1 MFRVK
6 SNRNTARVS
15 TATASSTEAAVSIQN
30 VSQLS
35 QRLIARL
42 PNDINGDTQQAV
54 NCSPDS
60 RKQPPALDLAQ
71 VKAPK
76 VAPRDE
82 LEKCRSRLASILF
95 PSSHPESFQQRSFGD
110 VKEDCSSLL
119 GLRMLPSEQCY
130 SKYESVV
137 FAHKSLNTISKSNSV
152 LNIRKGAKDI
162 GNKSIKAKGRHKR
175 L

>member
-6 SNRNTARVS
+6 SIRRNTARVS
-15 TATASSTEAAVSIQN
+15 TASSTEATMSMQN
-30 VSQLS
+30 VRQLG

-42 PNDINGDTQQAV
+42 PNDINGDTQQTV

-82 LEKCRSRLASILF
+82 LEKCRSRLALSRDT
-95 PSSHPESFQQRSFGD
+95 PENFIPFKPPRIIPAEELRRCQGRLQLSPGA
-110 VKEDCSSLL
+110 EDA
-119 GLRMLPSEQCY
+119 SE
-130 SKYESVV
+130 
-137 FAHKSLNTISKSNSV
+137 
-152 LNIRKGAKDI
+152 
-162 GNKSIKAKGRHKR
+162 
-175 L
+175 